1 MMMSNVSLVGETNAR
16 PFSVEKA
23 QKLNP
28 SETYASLRFTQSER
42 ECVCVWEKDSE
53 REGGRVC
60 VRKIARESD

>member
-42 ECVCVWEKDSE
+42 EGECVCEKDSE
-53 REGGRVC
+53 RE
-60 VRKIARESD
+60 